1 MFYIMIYIYIY
12 MPYIILCISYI
23 LCSYKYTW
31 LYEYVILTA
40 QKHEDLTSYIYI
52 YIVYRY
58 ELYMYVHTYILC
70 LLTHLSSGMIADVI
84 KRPTHSVLQHKA
96 SAAGT
101 LHTAGRVWGALGR
114 FIKYSRPP
122 VLGGSGRG
130 DVQLGAWGQPTA
142 VLSGWQWDDA
152 LTCSLGS
159 QSIWD
164 IAQCCLRWA
173 GDCRGG
179 QWILMACHPP
189 AYSSRPTK
197 RPAAYSIPSHVNHV
211 TLDSDRM
218 WRLWLALTMQ
228 RSCLRS
234 AWWAT

>member
-1 MFYIMIYIYIY
+1 MKYICMFIHTF
-12 MPYIILCISYI
+12 CAF
-23 LCSYKYTW
+23 W
-31 LYEYVILTA
+31 LTCPLA
-40 QKHEDLTSYIYI
+40 WS
-52 YIVYRY
+52 R
-58 ELYMYVHTYILC
+58 MW
-70 LLTHLSSGMIADVI
+70 

-164 IAQCCLRWA
+164 FAQCCLRWA

-179 QWILMACHPP
+179 QSILMACHLPTP
-189 AYSSRPTK
+189 AGQQK

-211 TLDSDRM
+211 TRKDRM